1 MAYAGTDEVARLE
14 KALDNTRRP
23 VELIKISPLA
33 DLSALITE
41 RSARAKMGIGS
52 GFRQPRPSL
61 W

>member
-33 DLSALITE
+33 DLSALIT
-41 RSARAKMGIGS
+41 
-52 GFRQPRPSL
+52 
-61 W
+61 